1 MIPEIEHLINNKG
14 IPSGFPSLDKITGS
28 WQNGDLI
35 VVGSRP
41 GVGKSTFGL
50 NVAINV
56 AINMNVPVMYFSQEM
71 TNKQIAKR
79 LLYSRANADGYYTN
93 QITNLDGPEWQKI
106 EDCLLKLTK
115 APAYFN
121 DTPFLGIS
129 GFCEKVQKYVSE
141 LGVKLIIIDYLQFLQ
156 LMRRWPEN
164 WCRCVDDI
172 NHIIRLLKE
181 TAAATGISVI
191 VLTALHR
198 LRRKHSN
205 AYLKP
210 TLEDFW
216 EMNAVEECA
225 DMVILLDRNSKERIE
240 NYQEVEAEAEFIVAV
255 NKHGRTGSASMLFDK
270 DTLSF
275 VDPLTHK
282 D

>member
-1 MIPEIEHLINNKG
+1 MIPEIEQLINNKG
-14 IPSGFPSLDKITGS
+14 ILSGFPSLDKITGG

-50 NVAINV
+50 NVAVNV

-79 LLYSRANADGYYTN
+79 LLYSRANANGYYNN
-93 QITNLDGPEWQKI
+93 QITDLDGSEWQKI
-106 EDCLLKLTK
+106 EDCLFKLTE
-115 APAYFN
+115 APVYFN
-121 DTPFLGIS
+121 DTPFLSITD
-129 GFCEKVQKYVSE
+129 FREKVPKYLSE
-141 LGVKLIIIDYLQFLQ
+141 LGVKLIIIDYLQ
-156 LMRRWPEN
+156 LMRRWPED

-205 AYLKP
+205 AFLKP
-210 TLEDFW
+210 TLEDFR

-225 DMVILLDRNSKERIE
+225 DMVILLDRFSQEGIE

-255 NKHGRTGSASMLFDK
+255 NKHGKTGTASMLFDK
-270 DTLSF
+270 DSLSF
-275 VDPLTHK
+275 IDPLIHE

>member
-1 MIPEIEHLINNKG
+1 MIPKIEQLINNKG
-14 IPSGFPSLDKITGS
+14 IPSGFPSLDKITGG

-35 VVGSRP
+35 VVGSPP

-50 NVAINV
+50 NVAVNV

-79 LLYSRANADGYYTN
+79 LLYSRANANGYYNN
-93 QITNLDGPEWQKI
+93 QITDLDGSEWQKI
-106 EDCLLKLTK
+106 EDCLFKLTE
-115 APAYFN
+115 APVYFN
-121 DTPFLGIS
+121 DTPFLSIS
-129 GFCEKVQKYVSE
+129 DFCEKVQKYVSE
-141 LGVKLIIIDYLQFLQ
+141 LGAKLIIIDYLQ
-156 LMRRWPEN
+156 LMRRWPED

-181 TAAATGISVI
+181 TAAATGISFI

-198 LRRKHSN
+198 LRSKHSN
-205 AYLKP
+205 AFLKP
-210 TLEDFW
+210 TLEDFR
-216 EMNAVEECA
+216 EMDAVEECA
-225 DMVILLDRNSKERIE
+225 DMVILLDRFSQEGIE

-275 VDPLTHK
+275 VDSVTHK

>member
-1 MIPEIEHLINNKG
+1 MIPKIEQLINNKG
-14 IPSGFPSLDKITGS
+14 IPSGFPSLDKITGG

-35 VVGSRP
+35 VVGSPP

-50 NVAINV
+50 NVAVNV

-93 QITNLDGPEWQKI
+93 QITNLDGSEWQII

-115 APAYFN
+115 APVYFN
-121 DTPFLGIS
+121 DTPFLSIS
-129 GFCEKVQKYVSE
+129 DFCEKVQKYVSE
-141 LGVKLIIIDYLQFLQ
+141 LGAKLIIIDYLQ
-156 LMRRWPEN
+156 LMRRWPEE

-210 TLEDFW
+210 TLEDFR

-225 DMVILLDRNSKERIE
+225 DIVILLDRFSKEGIE

-255 NKHGRTGSASMLFDK
+255 NKHGKTGTASMLFDK
-270 DTLSF
+270 DSLSF
-275 VDPLTHK
+275 IDPLAHE

>member
-1 MIPEIEHLINNKG
+1 MIPKIVPQINNKG
-14 IPSGFPSLDKITGS
+14 IPSGFPSLDEITGGWHS
-28 WQNGDLI
+28 GDLT

-50 NVAINV
+50 NVAVNV

-79 LLYSRANADGYYTN
+79 LLYSRANANSYYTN
-93 QITNLDGPEWQKI
+93 QITDLDGSEWQKI
-106 EDCLLKLTK
+106 EDCLFKLTE
-115 APAYFN
+115 APVYFN
-121 DTPFLGIS
+121 DTPFLSITD
-129 GFCEKVQKYVSE
+129 FCEKVPKYLSE
-141 LGVKLIIIDYLQFLQ
+141 LEVKLIIIDYLQ
-156 LMRRWPEN
+156 LMRRWPEDS
-164 WCRCVDDI
+164 CRCIGDI

-205 AYLKP
+205 AFLKP
-210 TLEDFW
+210 TLEDFR

-225 DMVILLDRNSKERIE
+225 DMVILLDRFSKERID

-275 VDPLTHK
+275 VDPVTHK

>member
-1 MIPEIEHLINNKG
+1 MIPEIEQLINNKG
-14 IPSGFPSLDKITGS
+14 IPSGFPSLDKITGG

-50 NVAINV
+50 NVAVNV

-79 LLYSRANADGYYTN
+79 LLYNRANANGYYNN
-93 QITNLDGPEWQKI
+93 QITDLDGSEWQKI
-106 EDCLLKLTK
+106 EDCLFKLTE
-115 APAYFN
+115 APVYFN
-121 DTPFLGIS
+121 DTPFLSITD
-129 GFCEKVQKYVSE
+129 FREKVPKYLSE
-141 LGVKLIIIDYLQFLQ
+141 LGVKLIIIDYLQ
-156 LMRRWPEN
+156 LMRRWPED

-205 AYLKP
+205 AFLKP
-210 TLEDFW
+210 TLEDFR

-225 DMVILLDRNSKERIE
+225 DMVILLDRFSQEGIE

-255 NKHGRTGSASMLFDK
+255 NKHGKTGTASMLFDK
-270 DTLSF
+270 DSLSF
-275 VDPLTHK
+275 IDPLIHE

>member
-1 MIPEIEHLINNKG
+1 MIPEIEQLINNKG
-14 IPSGFPSLDKITGS
+14 IPSGFPSLDKITGG

-50 NVAINV
+50 NVAVNV

-79 LLYSRANADGYYTN
+79 LLYSRANANSYYTN
-93 QITNLDGPEWQKI
+93 QITDLDGSEWQKI
-106 EDCLLKLTK
+106 EDCLFKLTE
-115 APAYFN
+115 APVYFN
-121 DTPFLGIS
+121 DTPFLSITD
-129 GFCEKVQKYVSE
+129 FCEKVPKSLSE
-141 LGVKLIIIDYLQFLQ
+141 LGVKLIIIDYLQ
-156 LMRRWPEN
+156 LMRRWPEDS
-164 WCRCVDDI
+164 CRCIDDI

-205 AYLKP
+205 AFLKP
-210 TLEDFW
+210 TLEDFR

-225 DMVILLDRNSKERIE
+225 DMVILLDRFSKEGIE
-240 NYQEVEAEAEFIVAV
+240 SYQEVEAEAEFIVAV
-255 NKHGRTGSASMLFDK
+255 NKLGKTGTASMLFDK
-270 DTLSF
+270 DSLSF
-275 VDPLTHK
+275 IDPLIHE

>member
-1 MIPEIEHLINNKG
+1 MIPKIEQLINNKG
-14 IPSGFPSLDKITGS
+14 IPSGFPSLDKITGG

-35 VVGSRP
+35 VVGSPP

-50 NVAINV
+50 NVAVNV

-79 LLYSRANADGYYTN
+79 LLYSRANANGYYNN
-93 QITNLDGPEWQKI
+93 QITDLDGSEWQKI
-106 EDCLLKLTK
+106 EDCLFKLTE
-115 APAYFN
+115 APVYFN
-121 DTPFLGIS
+121 DTPFLSITD
-129 GFCEKVQKYVSE
+129 FREKVPKYLSE
-141 LGVKLIIIDYLQFLQ
+141 LGVKLIIIDYLQ
-156 LMRRWPEN
+156 LMRRWPED

-205 AYLKP
+205 AFLKP
-210 TLEDFW
+210 TLEDFR

-225 DMVILLDRNSKERIE
+225 DMVILLDRFSQEGIE

-255 NKHGRTGSASMLFDK
+255 NKHGKTGTASMLFDK
-270 DTLSF
+270 DSLSF
-275 VDPLTHK
+275 IDPLIHE

>member
-1 MIPEIEHLINNKG
+1 MIPEIEQLINNKG
-14 IPSGFPSLDKITGS
+14 IPSGFPSLDKITGG

-50 NVAINV
+50 NVAVNV

-79 LLYSRANADGYYTN
+79 LLYSRANANGYYNN
-93 QITNLDGPEWQKI
+93 QITDLDGSEWQKI
-106 EDCLLKLTK
+106 EDCLFKLTE
-115 APAYFN
+115 APVYFN
-121 DTPFLGIS
+121 DTPFLSITD
-129 GFCEKVQKYVSE
+129 FREKVPKYLSE
-141 LGVKLIIIDYLQFLQ
+141 LGVKLIIIDYLQ
-156 LMRRWPEN
+156 LMRRWPED

-205 AYLKP
+205 AFLKP
-210 TLEDFW
+210 TLEDFR

-225 DMVILLDRNSKERIE
+225 DMVILLDRFSQEGIE

-255 NKHGRTGSASMLFDK
+255 NKHGKTGTASMLFDK
-270 DTLSF
+270 DSLSF
-275 VDPLTHK
+275 IDPLIHE

>member
-1 MIPEIEHLINNKG
+1 MIPEIEQLINNKG
-14 IPSGFPSLDKITGS
+14 IPSGFPSLDKITGG

-50 NVAINV
+50 NVAVNV

-79 LLYSRANADGYYTN
+79 LLYSRANANGYYNN
-93 QITNLDGPEWQKI
+93 QITDLDGSEWQKI
-106 EDCLLKLTK
+106 EDCLFKLTV
-115 APAYFN
+115 APVYFN
-121 DTPFLGIS
+121 DTPFLSITD
-129 GFCEKVQKYVSE
+129 FREKVPKYLSE
-141 LGVKLIIIDYLQFLQ
+141 LGVKLIIIDYLQ
-156 LMRRWPEN
+156 LMRRWPED

-205 AYLKP
+205 AFLKP
-210 TLEDFW
+210 TLEDFR

-225 DMVILLDRNSKERIE
+225 DMVILLDRFSQEGIE

-255 NKHGRTGSASMLFDK
+255 NKHGKTGTASMLFDK
-270 DTLSF
+270 DSLSF
-275 VDPLTHK
+275 IDPLIHE